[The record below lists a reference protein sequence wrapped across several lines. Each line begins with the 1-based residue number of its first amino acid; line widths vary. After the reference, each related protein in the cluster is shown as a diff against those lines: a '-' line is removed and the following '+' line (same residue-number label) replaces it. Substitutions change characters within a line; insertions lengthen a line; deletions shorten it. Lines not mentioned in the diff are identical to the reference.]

1 MLEVRDLRVVYANG
15 YEALRS
21 VNLTVRDGEI
31 VAVIGRSGA
40 GKSTLLRCVNGL
52 QPVTAGEV
60 LLDGAD
66 VAAMDAAR
74 LQDLRRACGFIWQE
88 YNLVGRLSVMKNVL
102 AGRLGHH
109 RGPTSL
115 LHYFDRRHRAVA
127 LRRLAERADS
137 GPLRRRRRR
146 GGDRG
151 Q

>member
-15 YEALRS
+15 YEALRAVS
-21 VNLTVRDGEI
+21 LTVRDGEI

-52 QPVTAGEV
+52 QPVTAGAV

-66 VAAMDAAR
+66 VAGMGAAR
-74 LQDLRRACGFIWQE
+74 LRDLRRACGFIWQE
-88 YNLVGRLSVMKNVL
+88 YNLVDRLSVMKNVL

-109 RGPTSL
+109 RGLTSL

-127 LRRLAERADS
+127 LRSLERVNLLHRAEQQPT
-137 GPLRRRRRR
+137 G
-146 GGDRG
+146 
-151 Q
+151 